1 MKRDSRCERSNC
13 DRAIRSRTM
22 CEKWCIVTRR
32 IRVNSRSIRND
43 TPRDCRSN
51 SFKEKLKEE
60 GDNPLFFVYNIEMLY
75 MNRGRDVMSKFTVA
89 SNGALE
95 TTLRGAEVLS
105 TPLLNKGVAF
115 TQEEREELG
124 LKGLLPPAVLTLE
137 EQARRAYEQFSS
149 QPDDLLKNVY
159 LTALHDRNEVLFY
172 RILTE
177 HLREMLPIVY
187 TPTVGVAIQRYS
199 HEYRK
204 PRGIYLSIN
213 DPSGI
218 EDAFA
223 NIGATAENIDLVV
236 VTDGEGI
243 LGIGD
248 WGVGGINIAIGK
260 LAVYTA
266 AVGIDPSRV
275 LPVILDVGTN
285 REELLNNPFY
295 IGNRHPR
302 ITGEA
307 YDEFI
312 DTFVQAV
319 NKQFPKALLHW
330 EDFSSRNARK
340 ILDKYR
346 HDVCTFNDD
355 IQGTGAV
362 SLAAVL
368 SAVKASGVPLS
379 EHRVVVFGAGTAG
392 IGIADQVRDAMVRV
406 GLSDEESHNRFWCI
420 DRNGLVTDNMED
432 LLDFQI
438 PYARKE
444 AEVSDWKQ
452 NDAIGLAEVVKHVK
466 PTILIGTSTVAGAF
480 KEEIIKEMASHV
492 ERPIILPMS
501 NPTPLAEAKPADL
514 IEWTEGKA
522 LVATGSPFEPVTYNG
537 VTYVIGQSNN
547 ALIFPGL
554 GLGTIVVRASV
565 MTDGMFAAAAEA
577 VASMVDTSQ
586 PGAPILPEVEELRNI
601 SELVAIEVAKVAVAE
616 GVARENLS
624 DDDIKIAVKEAI
636 WEPEYRQIKAVEK
649 VRI

>member
-1 MKRDSRCERSNC
+1 
-13 DRAIRSRTM
+13 
-22 CEKWCIVTRR
+22 
-32 IRVNSRSIRND
+32 
-43 TPRDCRSN
+43 
-51 SFKEKLKEE
+51 
-60 GDNPLFFVYNIEMLY
+60 
-75 MNRGRDVMSKFTVA
+75 MSKFTVA
-89 SNGALE
+89 SNGSLE
-95 TTLRGAEVLS
+95 TTLRGVEVLS

-115 TQEEREELG
+115 TQEEREDLG

-137 EQARRAYEQFSS
+137 EQASRAYEQFCS

-172 RILTE
+172 RILTD

-204 PRGIYLSIN
+204 PRGVYLSIN

-218 EDAFA
+218 EEAFA

-312 DTFVQAV
+312 DTFVRAV

-346 HDVCTFNDD
+346 HDICTFNDD

-368 SAVKASGVPLS
+368 SAVKASGVKLS

-406 GLSDEESHNRFWCI
+406 GVSEEESYKRFWCI

-432 LLDFQI
+432 LLDFQM

-444 AEVSDWKQ
+444 AEVSEWKQ
-452 NDAIGLAEVVKHVK
+452 NGVIGLAEVVKHVK

-480 KEEIIKEMASHV
+480 KEEIVKEMASHV

-514 IEWTEGKA
+514 IKWTEGRA

-601 SELVAIEVAKVAVAE
+601 SEMVAIEVAKVAVAE

-624 DDDIKIAVKEAI
+624 DNDIKIAVKEAI

>member
-1 MKRDSRCERSNC
+1 
-13 DRAIRSRTM
+13 
-22 CEKWCIVTRR
+22 
-32 IRVNSRSIRND
+32 
-43 TPRDCRSN
+43 
-51 SFKEKLKEE
+51 
-60 GDNPLFFVYNIEMLY
+60 
-75 MNRGRDVMSKFTVA
+75 MSKFTVA
-89 SNGALE
+89 SNGSLE
-95 TTLRGAEVLS
+95 TTLRGVEVLS

-124 LKGLLPPAVLTLE
+124 LKGLLPPAVLTLD
-137 EQARRAYEQFSS
+137 EQARRAYEQFCS

-204 PRGIYLSIN
+204 PRGVYLSVN

-218 EDAFA
+218 EEAFS

-285 REELLNNPFY
+285 REDLLNNPFY

-302 ITGEA
+302 VTGEA

-319 NKQFPKALLHW
+319 GNKFPKALLHW

-368 SAVKASGVPLS
+368 SAVKASGVPLN

-392 IGIADQVRDAMVRV
+392 IGIADQVRDALVRV
-406 GLSDEESHNRFWCI
+406 GLSEKEAHERFWCI
-420 DRNGLVTDNMED
+420 DRNGLITDDMED
-432 LLDFQI
+432 LLDFQV

-444 AEVSDWKQ
+444 AEVKDWKQ
-452 NDAIGLAEVVKHVK
+452 SDAIGLAEVVKHVK

-501 NPTPLAEAKPADL
+501 NPTPLAEAKPVDL
-514 IEWTEGKA
+514 IEWTEGRA
-522 LVATGSPFEPVTYNG
+522 LVATGSPFDPVTYNG

-601 SELVAIEVAKVAVAE
+601 SEMVAIEVAKVAVAE

-624 DDDIKIAVKEAI
+624 DNDIKIAVKESI
-636 WEPEYRQIKAVEK
+636 WKPEYRQIKAVEK

>member
-1 MKRDSRCERSNC
+1 
-13 DRAIRSRTM
+13 
-22 CEKWCIVTRR
+22 
-32 IRVNSRSIRND
+32 
-43 TPRDCRSN
+43 
-51 SFKEKLKEE
+51 
-60 GDNPLFFVYNIEMLY
+60 

-115 TQEEREELG
+115 TQAEREELG

-172 RILTE
+172 RILTD

-420 DRNGLVTDNMED
+420 DRNGLVTDNMEG

-452 NDAIGLAEVVKHVK
+452 NDVIGLAEVVKHVK

-514 IEWTEGKA
+514 IEWTEGRA

-624 DDDIKIAVKEAI
+624 DNDIKIAVKEAM
-636 WEPEYRQIKAVEK
+636 WKPEYRQIKAVEK
-649 VRI
+649 VSI

>member
-1 MKRDSRCERSNC
+1 
-13 DRAIRSRTM
+13 
-22 CEKWCIVTRR
+22 
-32 IRVNSRSIRND
+32 
-43 TPRDCRSN
+43 
-51 SFKEKLKEE
+51 
-60 GDNPLFFVYNIEMLY
+60 
-75 MNRGRDVMSKFTVA
+75 MSKFTVA

-115 TQEEREELG
+115 TQNEREELG

-172 RILTE
+172 RILTD

-204 PRGIYLSIN
+204 PRGVYLSIN

-218 EDAFA
+218 EEAFT

-406 GLSDEESHNRFWCI
+406 GVSEEESYKRFWCI
-420 DRNGLVTDNMED
+420 DRNGLVTDNMGD

-444 AEVSDWKQ
+444 AEVSEWKQ
-452 NDAIGLAEVVKHVK
+452 NDVIGLAEVVKHVK

-514 IEWTEGKA
+514 IEWTEGRA

-601 SELVAIEVAKVAVAE
+601 SEMVAIEVAKVAVAE
-616 GVARENLS
+616 GVARVNLS
-624 DDDIKIAVKEAI
+624 DNDIKMAVQEAM
-636 WEPEYRQIKAVEK
+636 WKPEYRQIKAVEK

>member
-1 MKRDSRCERSNC
+1 
-13 DRAIRSRTM
+13 
-22 CEKWCIVTRR
+22 
-32 IRVNSRSIRND
+32 
-43 TPRDCRSN
+43 
-51 SFKEKLKEE
+51 
-60 GDNPLFFVYNIEMLY
+60 
-75 MNRGRDVMSKFTVA
+75 MSKFTVA

-115 TQEEREELG
+115 TQNEREELG

-172 RILTE
+172 RILTD

-204 PRGIYLSIN
+204 PRGVYLSIN
-213 DPSGI
+213 DSSGI
-218 EDAFA
+218 EEAFT

-406 GLSDEESHNRFWCI
+406 GVSEEESYKRFWCI

-444 AEVSDWKQ
+444 VEVSGWKQ
-452 NDAIGLAEVVKHVK
+452 NDVIGLAEVVKHVK

-514 IEWTEGKA
+514 IEWTEGRA

-601 SELVAIEVAKVAVAE
+601 SEMVAIEVAKVAVAE
-616 GVARENLS
+616 GVARVNLS
-624 DDDIKIAVKEAI
+624 DNDIKMAVKEAM
-636 WEPEYRQIKAVEK
+636 WKPEYRQIKAVEK

>member
-1 MKRDSRCERSNC
+1 
-13 DRAIRSRTM
+13 
-22 CEKWCIVTRR
+22 
-32 IRVNSRSIRND
+32 
-43 TPRDCRSN
+43 
-51 SFKEKLKEE
+51 
-60 GDNPLFFVYNIEMLY
+60 
-75 MNRGRDVMSKFTVA
+75 MSKFTVA
-89 SNGALE
+89 SNGSLE
-95 TTLRGAEVLS
+95 TTLRGVEVLS

-137 EQARRAYEQFSS
+137 EQARRAYEQFCS

-172 RILTE
+172 RILTN

-204 PRGIYLSIN
+204 PRGVYLSIN

-218 EDAFA
+218 EEAFA

-346 HDVCTFNDD
+346 HDICTFNDD

-368 SAVKASGVPLS
+368 SAVKVSGVPLS

-406 GLSDEESHNRFWCI
+406 GVSEEEAYKRFWCI

-444 AEVSDWKQ
+444 AEVSEWKQ
-452 NDAIGLAEVVKHVK
+452 NDVIGLAEVVKHVK

-514 IEWTEGKA
+514 IEWTEGRA

-601 SELVAIEVAKVAVAE
+601 SEMVAIEVAKVAVAE

-624 DDDIKIAVKEAI
+624 DNDIKIAVKEAI

>member
-1 MKRDSRCERSNC
+1 
-13 DRAIRSRTM
+13 
-22 CEKWCIVTRR
+22 
-32 IRVNSRSIRND
+32 
-43 TPRDCRSN
+43 
-51 SFKEKLKEE
+51 
-60 GDNPLFFVYNIEMLY
+60 
-75 MNRGRDVMSKFTVA
+75 MSKFTVA

-115 TQEEREELG
+115 TQEERKELG

>member
-1 MKRDSRCERSNC
+1 
-13 DRAIRSRTM
+13 
-22 CEKWCIVTRR
+22 
-32 IRVNSRSIRND
+32 
-43 TPRDCRSN
+43 
-51 SFKEKLKEE
+51 
-60 GDNPLFFVYNIEMLY
+60 
-75 MNRGRDVMSKFTVA
+75 MSKFTVA
-89 SNGALE
+89 SNGSLE
-95 TTLRGAEVLS
+95 TTLRGVEVLS

-137 EQARRAYEQFSS
+137 EQARRAYEQFCS

-172 RILTE
+172 RILTD

-204 PRGIYLSIN
+204 PRGVYLSIN

-218 EDAFA
+218 EEAFA

-285 REELLNNPFY
+285 REELLDNPFY

-346 HDVCTFNDD
+346 HDICTFNDD

-406 GLSDEESHNRFWCI
+406 GVSEQESYKRFWCI

-444 AEVSDWKQ
+444 AEVSEWKQ
-452 NDAIGLAEVVKHVK
+452 NGVIGLAEVVKHVK

-514 IEWTEGKA
+514 IEWTEGRA

-601 SELVAIEVAKVAVAE
+601 SEMVAIEVAKVAVAE

-624 DDDIKIAVKEAI
+624 DNDIKIAVKEAI

>member
-1 MKRDSRCERSNC
+1 
-13 DRAIRSRTM
+13 
-22 CEKWCIVTRR
+22 
-32 IRVNSRSIRND
+32 
-43 TPRDCRSN
+43 
-51 SFKEKLKEE
+51 
-60 GDNPLFFVYNIEMLY
+60 
-75 MNRGRDVMSKFTVA
+75 MSKFTVA

-501 NPTPLAEAKPADL
+501 NPTPLAEARPADL

-624 DDDIKIAVKEAI
+624 DDGIKIAVKEAI

>member
-1 MKRDSRCERSNC
+1 
-13 DRAIRSRTM
+13 
-22 CEKWCIVTRR
+22 
-32 IRVNSRSIRND
+32 
-43 TPRDCRSN
+43 
-51 SFKEKLKEE
+51 
-60 GDNPLFFVYNIEMLY
+60 
-75 MNRGRDVMSKFTVA
+75 MSKFTVA
-89 SNGALE
+89 SNGSLE
-95 TTLRGAEVLS
+95 TTLRGVEVLS

-137 EQARRAYEQFSS
+137 EQARRAYEQFCS

-172 RILTE
+172 RILTD

-204 PRGIYLSIN
+204 PRGVYLSIN

-218 EDAFA
+218 EEAFA

-285 REELLNNPFY
+285 REELLDNPFY

-346 HDVCTFNDD
+346 HDICTFNDD

-392 IGIADQVRDAMVRV
+392 IGIADQVRDAMVRA
-406 GLSDEESHNRFWCI
+406 GLSEEESYKRFWCI

-432 LLDFQI
+432 LLDFQM

-444 AEVSDWKQ
+444 AEVSEWKQ
-452 NDAIGLAEVVKHVK
+452 NGVIGLAEVVKHVK

-514 IEWTEGKA
+514 IEWTEGRA

-601 SELVAIEVAKVAVAE
+601 SEMVAIEVAKVAVAE

-624 DDDIKIAVKEAI
+624 DNDIKIAVKEAI

>member
-1 MKRDSRCERSNC
+1 
-13 DRAIRSRTM
+13 
-22 CEKWCIVTRR
+22 
-32 IRVNSRSIRND
+32 
-43 TPRDCRSN
+43 
-51 SFKEKLKEE
+51 
-60 GDNPLFFVYNIEMLY
+60 
-75 MNRGRDVMSKFTVA
+75 MSKFTVA

-480 KEEIIKEMASHV
+480 KEEIIKDMASHV

>member
-1 MKRDSRCERSNC
+1 
-13 DRAIRSRTM
+13 
-22 CEKWCIVTRR
+22 
-32 IRVNSRSIRND
+32 
-43 TPRDCRSN
+43 
-51 SFKEKLKEE
+51 
-60 GDNPLFFVYNIEMLY
+60 
-75 MNRGRDVMSKFTVA
+75 FTVA
-89 SNGALE
+89 SNGSLE
-95 TTLRGAEVLS
+95 TTLRGVEVLS

-115 TQEEREELG
+115 TQDEREELG

-172 RILTE
+172 RILTD

-204 PRGIYLSIN
+204 PRGVYLSIN

-218 EDAFA
+218 EEAFT

-406 GLSDEESHNRFWCI
+406 GVSEEESYKRFWCI

-444 AEVSDWKQ
+444 AEVSEWKE
-452 NDAIGLAEVVKHVK
+452 NDVIGLAEVVKHVK

-514 IEWTEGKA
+514 IEWTEGRA

-601 SELVAIEVAKVAVAE
+601 SEMVAIEVAKVAVAE
-616 GVARENLS
+616 GVARVNLS
-624 DDDIKIAVKEAI
+624 DNDIKMAVQEAM
-636 WEPEYRQIKAVEK
+636 WKPEYRQIKAVEK

>member
-1 MKRDSRCERSNC
+1 
-13 DRAIRSRTM
+13 
-22 CEKWCIVTRR
+22 
-32 IRVNSRSIRND
+32 
-43 TPRDCRSN
+43 
-51 SFKEKLKEE
+51 
-60 GDNPLFFVYNIEMLY
+60 
-75 MNRGRDVMSKFTVA
+75 MSKFTVA
-89 SNGALE
+89 SNGSLE
-95 TTLRGAEVLS
+95 TTLRGVEVLS

-137 EQARRAYEQFSS
+137 EQARRAYEQFCS

-172 RILTE
+172 RILTN

-204 PRGIYLSIN
+204 PRGVYLSIN

-346 HDVCTFNDD
+346 HDICTFNDD

-368 SAVKASGVPLS
+368 SAVKASGVPLR

-452 NDAIGLAEVVKHVK
+452 NDVIGLAEVVKHVK

-624 DDDIKIAVKEAI
+624 DNDIKIAVKEAI

>member
-1 MKRDSRCERSNC
+1 
-13 DRAIRSRTM
+13 
-22 CEKWCIVTRR
+22 
-32 IRVNSRSIRND
+32 
-43 TPRDCRSN
+43 
-51 SFKEKLKEE
+51 
-60 GDNPLFFVYNIEMLY
+60 

-89 SNGALE
+89 SNGSLE
-95 TTLRGAEVLS
+95 TTLRGVEVLS

-137 EQARRAYEQFSS
+137 EQARRAYEQFCS

-172 RILTE
+172 RILTN

-204 PRGIYLSIN
+204 PRGVYLSIN

-218 EDAFA
+218 EEAFA

-307 YDEFI
+307 YDEYI

-392 IGIADQVRDAMVRV
+392 IGIADQVRDAMVRA
-406 GLSDEESHNRFWCI
+406 GLSEEESYNRFWCI

-444 AEVSDWKQ
+444 AEVSEWKE
-452 NDAIGLAEVVKHVK
+452 NDIIGLAEVVKHVQ

-514 IEWTEGKA
+514 IEWTEGRA

-601 SELVAIEVAKVAVAE
+601 SEMVAIEVAKVAVAE
-616 GVARENLS
+616 GVARVKLS
-624 DDDIKIAVKEAI
+624 DNDIKIAVKEAI

>member
-1 MKRDSRCERSNC
+1 
-13 DRAIRSRTM
+13 
-22 CEKWCIVTRR
+22 
-32 IRVNSRSIRND
+32 
-43 TPRDCRSN
+43 
-51 SFKEKLKEE
+51 
-60 GDNPLFFVYNIEMLY
+60 
-75 MNRGRDVMSKFTVA
+75 MSKFTVA

-115 TQEEREELG
+115 TQNEREELG

-172 RILTE
+172 RILTD

-204 PRGIYLSIN
+204 PRGVYLSIN

-218 EDAFA
+218 EEAFT
-223 NIGATAENIDLVV
+223 NIDATAENIDLVV

-406 GLSDEESHNRFWCI
+406 GVSEEESYKRFWCI

-444 AEVSDWKQ
+444 AEVSEWKE
-452 NDAIGLAEVVKHVK
+452 NDVIGLAEVVKHVK

-514 IEWTEGKA
+514 IEWTEGRA

-601 SELVAIEVAKVAVAE
+601 SEMVAIEVAKVAVAE
-616 GVARENLS
+616 GVARVNLS
-624 DDDIKIAVKEAI
+624 DNDIKMAVKEAM
-636 WEPEYRQIKAVEK
+636 WKPEYRQIKAVEK

>member
-1 MKRDSRCERSNC
+1 
-13 DRAIRSRTM
+13 
-22 CEKWCIVTRR
+22 
-32 IRVNSRSIRND
+32 
-43 TPRDCRSN
+43 
-51 SFKEKLKEE
+51 
-60 GDNPLFFVYNIEMLY
+60 
-75 MNRGRDVMSKFTVA
+75 MSKFTVA

-115 TQEEREELG
+115 TQNEREELG

-172 RILTE
+172 RILTD

-218 EDAFA
+218 EEAFA

-406 GLSDEESHNRFWCI
+406 GVSEEESYKRFWCI

-444 AEVSDWKQ
+444 AEVSEWKE
-452 NDAIGLAEVVKHVK
+452 NDVIGLAEVVKYVK

-514 IEWTEGKA
+514 IEWTEGRA

-601 SELVAIEVAKVAVAE
+601 SEMVAIEVAKVAVAE
-616 GVARENLS
+616 GVARVNLS
-624 DDDIKIAVKEAI
+624 DNDIKMAVQEAM
-636 WEPEYRQIKAVEK
+636 WKPEYRQIKAVEK

>member
-1 MKRDSRCERSNC
+1 
-13 DRAIRSRTM
+13 
-22 CEKWCIVTRR
+22 
-32 IRVNSRSIRND
+32 
-43 TPRDCRSN
+43 
-51 SFKEKLKEE
+51 
-60 GDNPLFFVYNIEMLY
+60 

-89 SNGALE
+89 SNGSLE
-95 TTLRGAEVLS
+95 TTLRGVEVLS

-137 EQARRAYEQFSS
+137 EQARRAYEQFCS

-172 RILTE
+172 RILTD

-204 PRGIYLSIN
+204 PRGVYLSIN

-218 EDAFA
+218 EEAFA

-285 REELLNNPFY
+285 REELLDNPFY

-346 HDVCTFNDD
+346 HDICTFNDD

-406 GLSDEESHNRFWCI
+406 GVSEEESYKRFWCI

-432 LLDFQI
+432 LLDFQM

-444 AEVSDWKQ
+444 AEVSEWKE
-452 NDAIGLAEVVKHVK
+452 NGVIGLAEVVKQVK

-514 IEWTEGKA
+514 IEWTEGRA

-601 SELVAIEVAKVAVAE
+601 SEMVAIEVAKVAVAE

-624 DDDIKIAVKEAI
+624 DNDIKIAVKEAI
-636 WEPEYRQIKAVEK
+636 WEPEYCQIKAVEK
-649 VRI
+649 VTI

>member
-1 MKRDSRCERSNC
+1 
-13 DRAIRSRTM
+13 
-22 CEKWCIVTRR
+22 
-32 IRVNSRSIRND
+32 
-43 TPRDCRSN
+43 
-51 SFKEKLKEE
+51 
-60 GDNPLFFVYNIEMLY
+60 
-75 MNRGRDVMSKFTVA
+75 MSKFTVA
-89 SNGALE
+89 SNGSLE
-95 TTLRGAEVLS
+95 TTLRGVEVLS

-137 EQARRAYEQFSS
+137 EQARRAYEQFCS

-172 RILTE
+172 RILTN

-204 PRGIYLSIN
+204 PRGVYLSIN

-218 EDAFA
+218 EEAFA

-307 YDEFI
+307 YDEYI

-392 IGIADQVRDAMVRV
+392 IGIADQVRDAMVRA
-406 GLSDEESHNRFWCI
+406 GLSEEESYKRFWCI

-432 LLDFQI
+432 LLDFQM

-444 AEVSDWKQ
+444 AEVSEWKQ
-452 NDAIGLAEVVKHVK
+452 NDVIGLAEVVKHVK

-514 IEWTEGKA
+514 IEWTEGRA

-577 VASMVDTSQ
+577 VASMVDTSH

-601 SELVAIEVAKVAVAE
+601 SEMVAIEVAKVAVAE
-616 GVARENLS
+616 GVARVKLS
-624 DDDIKIAVKEAI
+624 DNDIKIAVKEAI

>member
-1 MKRDSRCERSNC
+1 
-13 DRAIRSRTM
+13 
-22 CEKWCIVTRR
+22 
-32 IRVNSRSIRND
+32 
-43 TPRDCRSN
+43 
-51 SFKEKLKEE
+51 
-60 GDNPLFFVYNIEMLY
+60 

-89 SNGALE
+89 SNGSLE
-95 TTLRGAEVLS
+95 TTLRGVEVLS

-115 TQEEREELG
+115 TQEERDELG
-124 LKGLLPPAVLTLE
+124 LKGLLPPAVLTLD
-137 EQARRAYEQFSS
+137 EQARRAYEQFCS

-172 RILTE
+172 RILTN

-204 PRGIYLSIN
+204 PRGVYLSVN

-218 EDAFA
+218 EEAFA

-302 ITGEA
+302 VTGEA

-319 NKQFPKALLHW
+319 GNKFPKALLHW

-406 GLSDEESHNRFWCI
+406 GVSEEESYKRFWCI

-432 LLDFQI
+432 LLDFQM

-444 AEVSDWKQ
+444 AEVSEWKQ
-452 NDAIGLAEVVKHVK
+452 NDVIGLAEVVKHVK

-501 NPTPLAEAKPADL
+501 NPTPLAEAKPVDL
-514 IEWTEGKA
+514 IEWTEGRA

-586 PGAPILPEVEELRNI
+586 LGAPILPEVEELRNI
-601 SELVAIEVAKVAVAE
+601 SEMVAIEVAKVAVAE

-624 DDDIKIAVKEAI
+624 DNDIKIAVKEAI

>member
-1 MKRDSRCERSNC
+1 
-13 DRAIRSRTM
+13 
-22 CEKWCIVTRR
+22 
-32 IRVNSRSIRND
+32 
-43 TPRDCRSN
+43 
-51 SFKEKLKEE
+51 
-60 GDNPLFFVYNIEMLY
+60 
-75 MNRGRDVMSKFTVA
+75 MSKFTVA

-115 TQEEREELG
+115 TQNEREELG

-172 RILTE
+172 RILTD

-204 PRGIYLSIN
+204 PRGVYLSIN

-218 EDAFA
+218 EEAFT

-285 REELLNNPFY
+285 REELLSNPFY

-406 GLSDEESHNRFWCI
+406 GVSEEESYKRFWCI

-444 AEVSDWKQ
+444 AEVSEWKE
-452 NDAIGLAEVVKHVK
+452 NDVIGLAEVVKHVK

-514 IEWTEGKA
+514 IEWTEGRA

-601 SELVAIEVAKVAVAE
+601 SEMVAIEVAKVAVAE
-616 GVARENLS
+616 GVARVNLS
-624 DDDIKIAVKEAI
+624 DNDIKMAVKEAM
-636 WEPEYRQIKAVEK
+636 WKPEYRQIKAVEK

>member
-1 MKRDSRCERSNC
+1 
-13 DRAIRSRTM
+13 
-22 CEKWCIVTRR
+22 
-32 IRVNSRSIRND
+32 
-43 TPRDCRSN
+43 
-51 SFKEKLKEE
+51 
-60 GDNPLFFVYNIEMLY
+60 
-75 MNRGRDVMSKFTVA
+75 MSKFTVA
-89 SNGALE
+89 SNGSLE
-95 TTLRGAEVLS
+95 TTLRGVEVLS

-137 EQARRAYEQFSS
+137 EQARRAYEQFCS

-172 RILTE
+172 RILTN

-204 PRGIYLSIN
+204 PRGVYLSIN

-218 EDAFA
+218 EEAFA

-346 HDVCTFNDD
+346 HDICTFNDD

-368 SAVKASGVPLS
+368 SAVKVSGVPLS

-406 GLSDEESHNRFWCI
+406 GVSEEESYKRFWCI

-444 AEVSDWKQ
+444 AEVSEWKQ
-452 NDAIGLAEVVKHVK
+452 NDVIGLAEVVKHVK

-514 IEWTEGKA
+514 IEWTEGRA

-601 SELVAIEVAKVAVAE
+601 SEMVAIEVAKVAVAE
-616 GVARENLS
+616 GVVRENLS
-624 DDDIKIAVKEAI
+624 DNDIKIAVKEAI

>member
-1 MKRDSRCERSNC
+1 
-13 DRAIRSRTM
+13 
-22 CEKWCIVTRR
+22 
-32 IRVNSRSIRND
+32 
-43 TPRDCRSN
+43 
-51 SFKEKLKEE
+51 
-60 GDNPLFFVYNIEMLY
+60 

-89 SNGALE
+89 SNGSLE
-95 TTLRGAEVLS
+95 TTLRGVEVLS

-137 EQARRAYEQFSS
+137 EQARRAYEQFCS

-172 RILTE
+172 RILTN

-204 PRGIYLSIN
+204 PRGVYLSIN

-218 EDAFA
+218 EEAFA

-346 HDVCTFNDD
+346 HDICTFNDD

-406 GLSDEESHNRFWCI
+406 GVSEEESYKRFWCI

-444 AEVSDWKQ
+444 AEVSEWKQ
-452 NDAIGLAEVVKHVK
+452 NDMIGLAEVVKHVK

-501 NPTPLAEAKPADL
+501 NPTPLAEAKPADV
-514 IEWTEGKA
+514 IEWTEGRA

-537 VTYVIGQSNN
+537 VTYVVGQSNN

-601 SELVAIEVAKVAVAE
+601 SEMVAIEVAKVAVAE
-616 GVARENLS
+616 GVARVNLS
-624 DDDIKIAVKEAI
+624 DNDIKMAVKEAI

>member
-1 MKRDSRCERSNC
+1 
-13 DRAIRSRTM
+13 
-22 CEKWCIVTRR
+22 
-32 IRVNSRSIRND
+32 
-43 TPRDCRSN
+43 
-51 SFKEKLKEE
+51 
-60 GDNPLFFVYNIEMLY
+60 
-75 MNRGRDVMSKFTVA
+75 MSKFTVA
-89 SNGALE
+89 SNGSLE
-95 TTLRGAEVLS
+95 TTLRGVEVLS

-137 EQARRAYEQFSS
+137 EQARRAYEQFCS

-172 RILTE
+172 RILTD

-204 PRGIYLSIN
+204 PRGVYLSIN

-218 EDAFA
+218 EEAFT

-346 HDVCTFNDD
+346 HDICTFNDD

-406 GLSDEESHNRFWCI
+406 GVSEEESYKRFWCI

-444 AEVSDWKQ
+444 AEVSEWKE
-452 NDAIGLAEVVKHVK
+452 NGVIGLAEVVKHVK

-514 IEWTEGKA
+514 IEWTEGRA

-601 SELVAIEVAKVAVAE
+601 SEMVAIEVAKVAVAE

-624 DDDIKIAVKEAI
+624 DNDIKIAVKEAI

-649 VRI
+649 VTI

>member
-1 MKRDSRCERSNC
+1 
-13 DRAIRSRTM
+13 
-22 CEKWCIVTRR
+22 
-32 IRVNSRSIRND
+32 
-43 TPRDCRSN
+43 
-51 SFKEKLKEE
+51 
-60 GDNPLFFVYNIEMLY
+60 

-115 TQEEREELG
+115 TQNEREELG

-172 RILTE
+172 RILTD

-218 EDAFA
+218 EEAFA

-285 REELLNNPFY
+285 RGELLNNPFY

-302 ITGEA
+302 ITGEV

-406 GLSDEESHNRFWCI
+406 GVSEEESYKRFWCI

-444 AEVSDWKQ
+444 AEVSEWKQ
-452 NDAIGLAEVVKHVK
+452 NDVIGLAEVVKHVK

-480 KEEIIKEMASHV
+480 KEGIIKEMASHV

-514 IEWTEGKA
+514 IEWTEGRA

-601 SELVAIEVAKVAVAE
+601 SEMVAIEVAKVAVAE
-616 GVARENLS
+616 GVARVNLS
-624 DDDIKIAVKEAI
+624 DNDIKMAVKEAM
-636 WEPEYRQIKAVEK
+636 WKPEYRQIKAVEK

>member
-1 MKRDSRCERSNC
+1 
-13 DRAIRSRTM
+13 
-22 CEKWCIVTRR
+22 
-32 IRVNSRSIRND
+32 
-43 TPRDCRSN
+43 
-51 SFKEKLKEE
+51 
-60 GDNPLFFVYNIEMLY
+60 

-89 SNGALE
+89 SNGSLE
-95 TTLRGAEVLS
+95 TTLRGVEVLS

-137 EQARRAYEQFSS
+137 EQARRAYEQFCS

-172 RILTE
+172 RILTD

-204 PRGIYLSIN
+204 PRGVYLSIN

-218 EDAFA
+218 EEVFA

-285 REELLNNPFY
+285 REELLDNPFY

-346 HDVCTFNDD
+346 HDICTFNDD

-406 GLSDEESHNRFWCI
+406 GVSEEESYKRFWCI

-432 LLDFQI
+432 LLDFQM

-444 AEVSDWKQ
+444 AEVSEWKQ
-452 NDAIGLAEVVKHVK
+452 NGVIGLAEVVKHVK

-514 IEWTEGKA
+514 IEWTEGRA

-601 SELVAIEVAKVAVAE
+601 SEMVAIEVAKVAVAE

-624 DDDIKIAVKEAI
+624 DNDIKIAVKEAI

>member
-1 MKRDSRCERSNC
+1 
-13 DRAIRSRTM
+13 
-22 CEKWCIVTRR
+22 
-32 IRVNSRSIRND
+32 
-43 TPRDCRSN
+43 
-51 SFKEKLKEE
+51 
-60 GDNPLFFVYNIEMLY
+60 
-75 MNRGRDVMSKFTVA
+75 MSKFTVA

-115 TQEEREELG
+115 TQNEREELG

-172 RILTE
+172 RILTD

-204 PRGIYLSIN
+204 PRGVYLSIN

-218 EDAFA
+218 EEAFT

-406 GLSDEESHNRFWCI
+406 GVSEEESYKRFWCI

-444 AEVSDWKQ
+444 AEVSGWKQ
-452 NDAIGLAEVVKHVK
+452 NDVIGLAEVVKHVK

-514 IEWTEGKA
+514 IEWTEGRA

-601 SELVAIEVAKVAVAE
+601 SEMVAIEVAKVAVAE
-616 GVARENLS
+616 GVARVNLS
-624 DDDIKIAVKEAI
+624 DNDIKMAVKEAM
-636 WEPEYRQIKAVEK
+636 WKPEYRQIKAVEK

>member
-1 MKRDSRCERSNC
+1 
-13 DRAIRSRTM
+13 
-22 CEKWCIVTRR
+22 
-32 IRVNSRSIRND
+32 
-43 TPRDCRSN
+43 
-51 SFKEKLKEE
+51 
-60 GDNPLFFVYNIEMLY
+60 

-115 TQEEREELG
+115 TQNEREELG

-172 RILTE
+172 RILTD

-218 EDAFA
+218 EEAFA

-406 GLSDEESHNRFWCI
+406 GVSEEESYKRFWCI

-444 AEVSDWKQ
+444 AEVSEWKE
-452 NDAIGLAEVVKHVK
+452 NDVIGLAEVVKHVK

-514 IEWTEGKA
+514 IEWTEGRA

-601 SELVAIEVAKVAVAE
+601 SEMVAIEVAKVAVAE
-616 GVARENLS
+616 GVARVNLS
-624 DDDIKIAVKEAI
+624 DNDIKMAVKEAM
-636 WEPEYRQIKAVEK
+636 WKPKYRQIKAVEK

>member
-1 MKRDSRCERSNC
+1 
-13 DRAIRSRTM
+13 
-22 CEKWCIVTRR
+22 
-32 IRVNSRSIRND
+32 
-43 TPRDCRSN
+43 
-51 SFKEKLKEE
+51 
-60 GDNPLFFVYNIEMLY
+60 
-75 MNRGRDVMSKFTVA
+75 MSKFTVA

-115 TQEEREELG
+115 TQNEREELG

-172 RILTE
+172 RILTD

-204 PRGIYLSIN
+204 PRGVYLSIN

-218 EDAFA
+218 EEAFT

-302 ITGEA
+302 ITGKA

-406 GLSDEESHNRFWCI
+406 GVSEEESYKRFWCI

-444 AEVSDWKQ
+444 VEVSGWKQ
-452 NDAIGLAEVVKHVK
+452 NDVIGLAEVVKHVK

-514 IEWTEGKA
+514 IEWTEGRA

-601 SELVAIEVAKVAVAE
+601 SEMVAIEVAKVAVAE
-616 GVARENLS
+616 GVARVNLS
-624 DDDIKIAVKEAI
+624 DNDIKMAVKEAM
-636 WEPEYRQIKAVEK
+636 WKPEYRQIKAVEK

>member
-1 MKRDSRCERSNC
+1 
-13 DRAIRSRTM
+13 
-22 CEKWCIVTRR
+22 
-32 IRVNSRSIRND
+32 
-43 TPRDCRSN
+43 
-51 SFKEKLKEE
+51 
-60 GDNPLFFVYNIEMLY
+60 
-75 MNRGRDVMSKFTVA
+75 MSKFTVA
-89 SNGALE
+89 SNGSLE
-95 TTLRGAEVLS
+95 TTLRGVEVLS

-137 EQARRAYEQFSS
+137 EQARRAYEQFCS

-172 RILTE
+172 RILTD

-204 PRGIYLSIN
+204 PRGVYLSIN

-218 EDAFA
+218 EEAFA

-285 REELLNNPFY
+285 REELLKNPFY
-295 IGNRHPR
+295 IGNRYPR

-346 HDVCTFNDD
+346 HDICTFNDD

-406 GLSDEESHNRFWCI
+406 GVSEEESYKRFWCI

-444 AEVSDWKQ
+444 AKVSEWKE
-452 NDAIGLAEVVKHVK
+452 NGVIGLAEVVKHVK

-514 IEWTEGKA
+514 IEWTEGRA

-601 SELVAIEVAKVAVAE
+601 SEMVAIEVAKVAVAE

-624 DDDIKIAVKEAI
+624 DNDIKIAVKEAI
-636 WEPEYRQIKAVEK
+636 WEPEYRQIKAVGK
-649 VRI
+649 VTI

>member
-1 MKRDSRCERSNC
+1 
-13 DRAIRSRTM
+13 
-22 CEKWCIVTRR
+22 
-32 IRVNSRSIRND
+32 
-43 TPRDCRSN
+43 
-51 SFKEKLKEE
+51 
-60 GDNPLFFVYNIEMLY
+60 
-75 MNRGRDVMSKFTVA
+75 MSKFTVA
-89 SNGALE
+89 SNGSLE
-95 TTLRGAEVLS
+95 TTLRGVEVLS

-137 EQARRAYEQFSS
+137 EQARRAYEQFCS

-172 RILTE
+172 RILTN

-204 PRGIYLSIN
+204 PRGVYLSIN

-218 EDAFA
+218 EEAFA
-223 NIGATAENIDLVV
+223 NIGATEENIDLVV

-346 HDVCTFNDD
+346 HDICTFNDD

-368 SAVKASGVPLS
+368 SAVKVSGVPLS

-406 GLSDEESHNRFWCI
+406 GVSEEEAYKRFWCI
-420 DRNGLVTDNMED
+420 DRNGLVTNNMED

-444 AEVSDWKQ
+444 AEVSEWKQ
-452 NDAIGLAEVVKHVK
+452 NDVIGLAEVVKHVK

-514 IEWTEGKA
+514 IEWTEGRA

-601 SELVAIEVAKVAVAE
+601 SEMVAIEVAKVAVAE

-624 DDDIKIAVKEAI
+624 DNDIKIAVKEAI

>member
-1 MKRDSRCERSNC
+1 
-13 DRAIRSRTM
+13 
-22 CEKWCIVTRR
+22 
-32 IRVNSRSIRND
+32 
-43 TPRDCRSN
+43 
-51 SFKEKLKEE
+51 
-60 GDNPLFFVYNIEMLY
+60 
-75 MNRGRDVMSKFTVA
+75 MSKFTVA
-89 SNGALE
+89 SNGSLE
-95 TTLRGAEVLS
+95 TTLRGVEVLS

-137 EQARRAYEQFSS
+137 EQARRAYEQFCS

-172 RILTE
+172 RILTD

-204 PRGIYLSIN
+204 PRGVYLSIN

-218 EDAFA
+218 EEAFA

-285 REELLNNPFY
+285 REELLDNPFY

-302 ITGEA
+302 VTGEA

-346 HDVCTFNDD
+346 HDICTFNDD

-406 GLSDEESHNRFWCI
+406 GVSEEESYKRFWCI

-432 LLDFQI
+432 LLDFQM
-438 PYARKE
+438 PYARKA
-444 AEVSDWKQ
+444 AEVSEWKE
-452 NDAIGLAEVVKHVK
+452 NGVMGLAEVVKQVK

-514 IEWTEGKA
+514 IEWTEGRA

-601 SELVAIEVAKVAVAE
+601 SEMVAIEVAKVAVAE

-624 DDDIKIAVKEAI
+624 DNDIKIAVKEAI

-649 VRI
+649 VTI

>member
-1 MKRDSRCERSNC
+1 
-13 DRAIRSRTM
+13 
-22 CEKWCIVTRR
+22 
-32 IRVNSRSIRND
+32 
-43 TPRDCRSN
+43 
-51 SFKEKLKEE
+51 
-60 GDNPLFFVYNIEMLY
+60 
-75 MNRGRDVMSKFTVA
+75 MSKFTVA
-89 SNGALE
+89 ANGALE

-115 TQEEREELG
+115 TQNERKELG

-172 RILTE
+172 RILTD

-204 PRGIYLSIN
+204 PRGVYLSIN

-218 EDAFA
+218 EEAFT

-302 ITGEA
+302 ITGKA

-406 GLSDEESHNRFWCI
+406 GVSEEESYKRFWCI

-444 AEVSDWKQ
+444 VEVSGWKQ
-452 NDAIGLAEVVKHVK
+452 NDVIGLAEVVKHVK

-514 IEWTEGKA
+514 IEWTEGRA

-601 SELVAIEVAKVAVAE
+601 SEMVAIEVAKVAVAE
-616 GVARENLS
+616 GVARVNLS
-624 DDDIKIAVKEAI
+624 DNDIKMAVKEAM
-636 WEPEYRQIKAVEK
+636 WKPEYRQIKAVEK

>member
-1 MKRDSRCERSNC
+1 
-13 DRAIRSRTM
+13 
-22 CEKWCIVTRR
+22 
-32 IRVNSRSIRND
+32 
-43 TPRDCRSN
+43 
-51 SFKEKLKEE
+51 
-60 GDNPLFFVYNIEMLY
+60 

-89 SNGALE
+89 SNGSLE
-95 TTLRGAEVLS
+95 TTLRGVEVLS

-137 EQARRAYEQFSS
+137 EQARRAYEQFCS

-172 RILTE
+172 RILTN

-204 PRGIYLSIN
+204 PRGVYLSIN

-218 EDAFA
+218 EEAFA

-346 HDVCTFNDD
+346 HDICTFNDD

-392 IGIADQVRDAMVRV
+392 IGIADQVRDALVRV
-406 GLSDEESHNRFWCI
+406 GVSEEESYKRFWCI

-444 AEVSDWKQ
+444 AEVNEWKQ
-452 NDAIGLAEVVKHVK
+452 NDVIGLAEVVKHVK

-501 NPTPLAEAKPADL
+501 NPTPLAEAKPTDL
-514 IEWTEGKA
+514 IEWTEGRA

-601 SELVAIEVAKVAVAE
+601 SEMVAIEVAKVAVAE

-624 DDDIKIAVKEAI
+624 DNDIKIAVKEAI

>member
-1 MKRDSRCERSNC
+1 
-13 DRAIRSRTM
+13 
-22 CEKWCIVTRR
+22 
-32 IRVNSRSIRND
+32 
-43 TPRDCRSN
+43 
-51 SFKEKLKEE
+51 
-60 GDNPLFFVYNIEMLY
+60 

-89 SNGALE
+89 SNGSLE
-95 TTLRGAEVLS
+95 TTLRGVEVLS

-137 EQARRAYEQFSS
+137 EQARRAYEQFCS

-172 RILTE
+172 RILTD

-204 PRGIYLSIN
+204 PRGVYLSIN

-218 EDAFA
+218 EEAFA

-285 REELLNNPFY
+285 REELLDNPFY

-307 YDEFI
+307 YDKFI

-346 HDVCTFNDD
+346 HDICTFNDD

-406 GLSDEESHNRFWCI
+406 GVSEEESYKRFWCI

-432 LLDFQI
+432 LLDFQM

-444 AEVSDWKQ
+444 AEVSEWKQ
-452 NDAIGLAEVVKHVK
+452 NDVIGLAEVVKQVK

-514 IEWTEGKA
+514 IEWTEGRA

-601 SELVAIEVAKVAVAE
+601 SEMVAIEVAKVAVAE

-624 DDDIKIAVKEAI
+624 DNDIKIAVKEAI
-636 WEPEYRQIKAVEK
+636 WEPEYRQIKAIEK

>member
-1 MKRDSRCERSNC
+1 
-13 DRAIRSRTM
+13 
-22 CEKWCIVTRR
+22 
-32 IRVNSRSIRND
+32 
-43 TPRDCRSN
+43 
-51 SFKEKLKEE
+51 
-60 GDNPLFFVYNIEMLY
+60 
-75 MNRGRDVMSKFTVA
+75 MSKFTVA
-89 SNGALE
+89 SNGSLE
-95 TTLRGAEVLS
+95 TTLRGVEVLS

-137 EQARRAYEQFSS
+137 EQARRAYEQFCS

-172 RILTE
+172 RILTD

-204 PRGIYLSIN
+204 PRGVYLSIN

-218 EDAFA
+218 EEAFA

-285 REELLNNPFY
+285 REELLDNPFY

-346 HDVCTFNDD
+346 HDICTFNDD

-406 GLSDEESHNRFWCI
+406 GVSEESYKRFWCI

-444 AEVSDWKQ
+444 AEVSEWKQ
-452 NDAIGLAEVVKHVK
+452 NGVIGLAEVVKHVK

-514 IEWTEGKA
+514 IEWTEGRA

-601 SELVAIEVAKVAVAE
+601 SEMVAIEVAKVAVAE

-624 DDDIKIAVKEAI
+624 DNDIKIAVKEAI

>member
-1 MKRDSRCERSNC
+1 
-13 DRAIRSRTM
+13 
-22 CEKWCIVTRR
+22 
-32 IRVNSRSIRND
+32 
-43 TPRDCRSN
+43 
-51 SFKEKLKEE
+51 
-60 GDNPLFFVYNIEMLY
+60 
-75 MNRGRDVMSKFTVA
+75 MSKFTVA
-89 SNGALE
+89 SNGSLE
-95 TTLRGAEVLS
+95 TTLRGVEVLS

-137 EQARRAYEQFSS
+137 EQARRAYEQFCS

-172 RILTE
+172 RILTD

-204 PRGIYLSIN
+204 PRGVYLSIN

-218 EDAFA
+218 EEAFA

-346 HDVCTFNDD
+346 HDICTFNDD

-406 GLSDEESHNRFWCI
+406 GVSEEESYKRFWCI

-432 LLDFQI
+432 LLDFQM

-444 AEVSDWKQ
+444 AEVSEWKQ
-452 NDAIGLAEVVKHVK
+452 NDVIGLAEVVKHVK

-480 KEEIIKEMASHV
+480 KEKIVKEMASHV

-514 IEWTEGKA
+514 IEWTEGRA

-601 SELVAIEVAKVAVAE
+601 SEMVAIEVAKVAVAE

-624 DDDIKIAVKEAI
+624 DNDIKIAVKEAI

>member
-1 MKRDSRCERSNC
+1 
-13 DRAIRSRTM
+13 
-22 CEKWCIVTRR
+22 
-32 IRVNSRSIRND
+32 
-43 TPRDCRSN
+43 
-51 SFKEKLKEE
+51 
-60 GDNPLFFVYNIEMLY
+60 
-75 MNRGRDVMSKFTVA
+75 MSKFTVA
-89 SNGALE
+89 SNGSLE
-95 TTLRGAEVLS
+95 TTLRGVEVLS

-137 EQARRAYEQFSS
+137 EQARRAYEQFCS

-172 RILTE
+172 RILTD

-204 PRGIYLSIN
+204 PRGVYLSIN

-218 EDAFA
+218 EEAFA

-285 REELLNNPFY
+285 REELLDNPFY

-346 HDVCTFNDD
+346 HDICTFNDD

-406 GLSDEESHNRFWCI
+406 GVSEEESYKRFWCI

-432 LLDFQI
+432 LLNFQM

-444 AEVSDWKQ
+444 AEVSEWKQ
-452 NDAIGLAEVVKHVK
+452 NGVIGLAEVVKHVK

-514 IEWTEGKA
+514 IEWTEGRG

-601 SELVAIEVAKVAVAE
+601 SEMVAIEVAKVAVAE

-624 DDDIKIAVKEAI
+624 DNDIKIAVKEAI

>member
-1 MKRDSRCERSNC
+1 
-13 DRAIRSRTM
+13 
-22 CEKWCIVTRR
+22 
-32 IRVNSRSIRND
+32 
-43 TPRDCRSN
+43 
-51 SFKEKLKEE
+51 
-60 GDNPLFFVYNIEMLY
+60 
-75 MNRGRDVMSKFTVA
+75 MSKFTVA
-89 SNGALE
+89 SNGSLE
-95 TTLRGAEVLS
+95 TTLRGVEVLS

-137 EQARRAYEQFSS
+137 EQARRAYEQFCS

-172 RILTE
+172 RILTN

-204 PRGIYLSIN
+204 PRGVYLSIN

-346 HDVCTFNDD
+346 HDICTFNDD

-392 IGIADQVRDAMVRV
+392 IGIADQVRDALVRV
-406 GLSDEESHNRFWCI
+406 GVSEEESYKRFWCI

-438 PYARKE
+438 SYARKE
-444 AEVSDWKQ
+444 AEVSEWKQ
-452 NDAIGLAEVVKHVK
+452 NDMIGLAEVVKHVK

-480 KEEIIKEMASHV
+480 KEEIIKEMASHA

-514 IEWTEGKA
+514 IKWTEGRA

-601 SELVAIEVAKVAVAE
+601 SEMVAIEVAKVAVAE

-624 DDDIKIAVKEAI
+624 DNDIKIAVKEAI